1 MTDTVLPEVAD
12 LEDGLAPLFEAMGWS
27 EDEIQA
33 AQRRHPDAADR
44 IYHSFILLQPQHDL
58 LMRSELLYR
67 AHCRELL
74 NRVAR
79 NEDTRPGTA
88 AECIAVLRD
97 TSLVGPLNMAG
108 TGLYFR
114 LWRAA
119 GLPPISGATDNM
131 HYEALAG
138 SAIDGAEAELRKKLR
153 QADRSRQ
160 FSVQVSSALGSSN
173 ELAA

>member
-1 MTDTVLPEVAD
+1 MTNATLPEVTD
-12 LEDGLAPLFEAMGWS
+12 LEGGLAPLFEAMEWS
-27 EDEIQA
+27 EDEIRS

-44 IYHSFILLQPQHDL
+44 IYHSFILLQPKHDL

-74 NRVAR
+74 DRVAR
-79 NEDTRPGTA
+79 NEDTRLGTA

-114 LWRAA
+114 LWRVA
-119 GLPPISGATDNM
+119 GLPPIKGATDNM

-138 SAIDGAEAELRKKLR
+138 SAIDGAEAVLRNKLR
-153 QADRSRQ
+153 QADRSKQ
-160 FSVQVSSALGSSN
+160 FPVKVSSVLGSSN